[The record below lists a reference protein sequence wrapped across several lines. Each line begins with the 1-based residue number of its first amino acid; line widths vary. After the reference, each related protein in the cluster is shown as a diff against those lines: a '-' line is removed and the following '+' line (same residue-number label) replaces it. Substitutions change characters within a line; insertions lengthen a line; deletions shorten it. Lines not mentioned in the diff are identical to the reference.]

1 MNGMDYWQTAHNEI
15 NKAYQARQDRNE
27 GMARVCARRAAGA
40 AVKAY
45 LSVNQI
51 PIPTPTAID
60 LLQDSRALEHI
71 PQKLHPIMEHLTLR
85 VGADH
90 NLPAGIDLLS
100 ETTVL
105 IEMLQNLG
113 SKEDSN
119 GK

>member
-1 MNGMDYWQTAHNEI
+1 MIKMDYWQIAHNEI
-15 NKAYQARQDRNE
+15 NKAYQARQNRNE

-40 AVKAY
+40 AVKGY
-45 LSVNQI
+45 LSANKI
-51 PIPTPTAID
+51 PIPTPTSID
-60 LLQDSRALEHI
+60 LLQDRRALEHI
-71 PQKLHPIMEHLTLR
+71 PQQLRSTMEHLTLR

-105 IEMLQNLG
+105 IETLQNLG